1 MAVSKEV
8 KETIVTTIDEVFRKM
23 NSISWLERQKA
34 MKDEAFKNTE
44 KILYCF
50 NILKE
55 HVADE
60 AAYLGMINKRKSGSV
75 VRYSKNKVEKPDED
89 QLLEDRIAS
98 YQRSKNDVERIEK
111 ALKKIEDRKGYE
123 VIQMRYLQRKKITEN
138 GKETE
143 EVYTYEEI
151 ADALSGQQGYNDNLN
166 EKTVRN
172 YKNTLVRDMAIFL
185 FGSDAVLNAFAI

>member
-1 MAVSKEV
+1 MAVSKEI
-8 KETIVTTIDEVFRKM
+8 KEAIITTIDEVFRKM

-34 MKDEAFKNTE
+34 MKDETFKNTE

-111 ALKKIEDRKGYE
+111 ALKKIKDRKGYE

-185 FGSDAVLNAFAI
+185 FGSDAV

>member
-1 MAVSKEV
+1 MAVSKEI
-8 KETIVTTIDEVFRKM
+8 KETITITIDEVFRKM

-60 AAYLGMINKRKSGSV
+60 SAYLNMINKRKSGSV
-75 VRYSKNKVEKPDED
+75 VIYSKNRAEKPDED

-111 ALKKIEDRKGYE
+111 ALEKIKDKKGYE
-123 VIQMRYLQRKKITEN
+123 VIEMRYLKRKKRIED
-138 GKETE
+138 GKQIEET
-143 EVYTYEEI
+143 YTFEEI
-151 ADALSGQQGYNDNLN
+151 ADILGGQQGYNENLN

-172 YKNTLVRDMAIFL
+172 YKNALIRDMAIFL
-185 FGSDAVLNAFAI
+185 FGSDAV